1 MLLTFES
8 VDEFLMRHVTIP
20 LKVYE
25 HNILIS
31 LFVLQYFIHIFLDF
45 FQLHR
50 RIRALRRLQ
59 SHCQQHN
66 LRTTALTAVLLPL
79 VTHCVFAHTAAKE
92 HNLVTEAVTT
102 IGTISASLPWSKYC
116 SLLRHYLK
124 LLPVEK
130 NFQKVIVR

>member
-1 MLLTFES
+1 MKL
-8 VDEFLMRHVTIP
+8 
-20 LKVYE
+20 
-25 HNILIS
+25 ILFD
-31 LFVLQYFIHIFLDF
+31 LFSN
-45 FQLHR
+45 QLHR

-59 SHCQQHN
+59 SHCQQQS
-66 LRTTALTAVLLPL
+66 LRTTTLTAFLLPL
-79 VTHCVFAHTAAKE
+79 VTHCLFDHTAAKE

-130 NFQKVIVR
+130 TFQKIIVR